1 FNKWGTQLLCWVS
14 LCLLGLSPPS
24 TGHMDA
30 GITQSPRNEIAR
42 TGKNVTLRCYQ
53 TENYDY
59 MYWYRQDLGHG
70 LRLIYY
76 SINTGSTEKGE
87 VSDGYNISRPNTE
100 EFHLILPSV
109 TSSQTSVYFC
119 ANSYPTALHSCLLF
133 RRGSRLPVKQTA

>member
-1 FNKWGTQLLCWVS
+1 MHRPVLPGSARGTQLLCWVS
-14 LCLLGLSPPS
+14 LCLLGA
-24 TGHMDA
+24 GHMDA
-30 GITQSPRNEIAR
+30 GITQSPRNKIAR
-42 TGKNVTLRCYQ
+42 REKEVTLRCHQ

-76 SINTGSTEKGE
+76 SINSGNPQKGE
-87 VSDGYNISRPNTE
+87 VSDGYNISRPITE
-100 EFHLILPSV
+100 EFYLIPPSV

-133 RRGSRLPVKQTA
+133 AQKGSWTES